1 MIEPPALLVAPMSV
15 AVSCIGLPMVT
26 GVSAFVVSELQ
37 LEMLTCSG
45 GTKSL
50 ISAVNESEERLLR

>member
-1 MIEPPALLVAPMSV
+1 MSV